1 MKNSL
6 IMILEVYNTDKASD
20 MAQVEFDNQ
29 AFRQALGSF
38 TTGVTII
45 TANAPDGTPVGLTAN
60 SFNSVSL
67 DPPMVLW
74 SLAKTSLSV
83 AAFSE
88 AEHWNVHVLSQH
100 QQDLSN
106 SFAAK
111 GEDKFSGTKL
121 ETGISSAPLIADCS
135 ARFQCRN
142 MVTHDG
148 GDHLIFIGEV
158 LGFDHQ
164 PLPPLVFQ
172 QGQYAM
178 TARKPWEAVNLSS
191 EPTAPECSYN
201 EDLLGY
207 LLGRSHF
214 QMLYRMRKVFDEQ
227 ALEDSHFFALSVMNI
242 QQKLDLEQL
251 NTHLDYTGHSV
262 SEDDMKFLVSQ
273 DLISKVDEES
283 YQLTSSGRE
292 TSLHH
297 IAQAKAIEEE
307 LIDELGVGDVMAL
320 KLLLKRLIHKTD
332 PGLPDLWSTQDKP
345 L

>member
-1 MKNSL
+1 M
-6 IMILEVYNTDKASD
+6 EQA
-20 MAQVEFDNQ
+20 EFDIK

-45 TANAPDGTPVGLTAN
+45 TATAPDGTPIGLTAN

-74 SLAKTSLSV
+74 SLAKTSLSL
-83 AAFSE
+83 AAFRE
-88 AEHWNVHVLSQH
+88 AEHWNVHILSQH

-106 SFAAK
+106 IFASR
-111 GEDKFSGTKL
+111 GEDKFEGVVL
-121 ETGISSAPLIADCS
+121 DDGISAAPLIPDCS

-142 MVTHDG
+142 VVTHDG

-158 LGFDHQ
+158 LGFDQ
-164 PLPPLVFQ
+164 QALPPLVFQ

-178 TARKPWEAVNLSS
+178 TARKPWEEVNLSS
-191 EPTAPECSYN
+191 EPTAPQCSYN

-214 QMLYRMRKVFDEQ
+214 QMLYRMRKVLDEQ
-227 ALEDSHFFALSVMNI
+227 ALEDSHFFALSVLNI
-242 QQKLDLEQL
+242 QQQLTLEQL
-251 NTHLDYTGHSV
+251 NTHLDYTGHSL
-262 SEDDMKFLVSQ
+262 SETDIEFLKSQ
-273 DLISKVDEES
+273 DLIKKLDGDS
-283 YQLTSSGRE
+283 YQLTSAGRK

-307 LIDELGVGDVMAL
+307 LIAELSAGDVMAL
-320 KLLLKRLIHKTD
+320 KLMLKRLIHKTD
-332 PGLPDLWSTQDKP
+332 PGLPDLWQVQEQQ
-345 L
+345 

>member
-1 MKNSL
+1 
-6 IMILEVYNTDKASD
+6 
-20 MAQVEFDNQ
+20 MAQAEFDNQ

-45 TANAPDGTPVGLTAN
+45 TTTAPDGTPIGLTAN

-83 AAFSE
+83 EAFNK
-88 AEHWNVHVLSQH
+88 AEHWNVHVLSQE

-106 SFAAK
+106 TFASK
-111 GEDKFSGTKL
+111 GQDKFQGTSL
-121 ETGISSAPLIADCS
+121 EEGISSAPLISDCS

-158 LGFDHQ
+158 LDFDQ
-164 PLPPLVFQ
+164 QALPPLVFQ

-178 TARKPWEAVNLSS
+178 TARKPWEEINLSS
-191 EPTAPECSYN
+191 EPKAPQCSYN

-207 LLGRSHF
+207 LLGRAHF

-227 ALEDSHFFALSVMNI
+227 ALDDSHFFALSVMNI
-242 QQKLDLEQL
+242 QQQLTLEQL
-251 NTHLDYTGHSV
+251 NTHLDYTGHTISKTDI
-262 SEDDMKFLVSQ
+262 EFLESQ
-273 DLISKVDEES
+273 DFITKLDNDS
-283 YQLTSSGRE
+283 YQLTASGRE
-292 TSLHH
+292 ASLHH
-297 IAQAKAIEEE
+297 IAQAKAIEED
-307 LIDELGVGDVMAL
+307 LIAELGAGDVMAL
-320 KLLLKRLIHKTD
+320 KLMLKRLINKTD
-332 PGLPDLWSTQDKP
+332 PGLPDLWSTQETQ
-345 L
+345 

>member
-1 MKNSL
+1 MTSEK
-6 IMILEVYNTDKASD
+6 
-20 MAQVEFDNQ
+20 FDNQ

-45 TANAPDGTPVGLTAN
+45 TATAPDGTPIGLTAN

-83 AAFSE
+83 DAFNE

-100 QQDLSN
+100 QQNLSN
-106 SFAAK
+106 LFAAR
-111 GEDKFSGTKL
+111 GEDKFKDL
-121 ETGISSAPLIADCS
+121 ALDKGISTAPLIPDCS

-158 LGFDHQ
+158 LGFDQQ

-178 TARKPWEAVNLSS
+178 TARKPWEEVNLSS
-191 EPTAPECSYN
+191 EPSAPQCSYN

-214 QMLYRMRKVFDEQ
+214 QMLFRMRKLFDEQ
-227 ALEDSHFFALSVMNI
+227 ALEDSHFFVLSVLNI
-242 QQKLDLEQL
+242 QQKMTLEQL
-251 NTHLDYTGHSV
+251 NTHIEYTGHILTKIDV
-262 SEDDMKFLVSQ
+262 DFLTSQ
-273 DLISKVDEES
+273 DLIER
-283 YQLTSSGRE
+283 LTGGCYKLTTHGRE

-307 LIDELGVGDVMAL
+307 LIAELGAGDVMAL
-320 KLLLKRLIHKTD
+320 KLMLKRVIHKTD
-332 PGLPDLWSTQDKP
+332 PGLPDLWQEQQS
-345 L
+345 

>member
-1 MKNSL
+1 
-6 IMILEVYNTDKASD
+6 
-20 MAQVEFDNQ
+20 MAQEKFDNQ

-45 TANAPDGTPVGLTAN
+45 TATAPDGTPIGLTAN

-83 AAFSE
+83 DAFNQ
-88 AEHWNVHVLSQH
+88 AENWNVHVLSQH

-106 SFAAK
+106 TFAARGEEKFK
-111 GEDKFSGTKL
+111 GIVLDK
-121 ETGISSAPLIADCS
+121 GISSAPLIPDCS

-158 LGFDHQ
+158 LDFDQ
-164 PLPPLVFQ
+164 QALPPLVFQ

-178 TARKPWEAVNLSS
+178 TARKPWEDVNLSS
-191 EPTAPECSYN
+191 EPTAPQCSYN

-214 QMLYRMRKVFDEQ
+214 QMLYRMRKVFDEM
-227 ALEDSHFFALSVMNI
+227 ALEDSHFFTLSVLNI
-242 QQKLDLEQL
+242 QQKLTLDQL
-251 NTHLDYTGHSV
+251 NTHLDYTGHSIT
-262 SEDDMKFLVSQ
+262 DTDIDFLQKQ
-273 DLISKVDEES
+273 DLIEKTNDDSFT
-283 YQLTSSGRE
+283 LTHAGRE
-292 TSLHH
+292 ASLLH

-307 LIDELGVGDVMAL
+307 LIEELGAGDVMAL
-320 KLLLKRLIHKTD
+320 KLMLKRLINKTD
-332 PGLPDLWSTQDKP
+332 PGLPDLWKE
-345 L
+345 LEKK

>member
-1 MKNSL
+1 
-6 IMILEVYNTDKASD
+6 
-20 MAQVEFDNQ
+20 MAQAEFDNQ

-45 TANAPDGTPVGLTAN
+45 TATAPDGTPVGLTAN

-67 DPPMVLW
+67 DPPLVLW

-83 AAFSE
+83 EAFNK

-106 SFAAK
+106 TFASR
-111 GEDKFSGTKL
+111 GEDKFSGIEL
-121 ETGISSAPLIADCS
+121 EDGISDAPLIPACS

-142 MVTHDG
+142 TVTHDG

-158 LGFDHQ
+158 VDFDQ
-164 PLPPLVFQ
+164 QALPPLVFQ

-178 TARKPWEAVNLSS
+178 TARKPWEEVALSAQ
-191 EPTAPECSYN
+191 PAAPECSYN

-214 QMLYRMRKVFDEQ
+214 QMLYRMRKVLDEQ

-242 QQKLDLEQL
+242 QHQLTIEEL
-251 NTHLDYTGHSV
+251 NTHLDYTGHSIGEADV
-262 SEDDMKFLVSQ
+262 KSLVAQ
-273 DLISKVDEES
+273 ELIKELDNDV
-283 YQLTSSGRE
+283 YQLTPTGRE

-307 LIDELGVGDVMAL
+307 LIAELGSGDVMAL
-320 KLLLKRLIHKTD
+320 KLMLKRLIHKTD
-332 PGLPDLWSTQDKP
+332 PGLPDLWSEQGAK
-345 L
+345 

>member
-1 MKNSL
+1 
-6 IMILEVYNTDKASD
+6 
-20 MAQVEFDNQ
+20 MAQAEFDNQ

-45 TANAPDGTPVGLTAN
+45 TATAPDGTPVGLTAN

-83 AAFSE
+83 AAFTE

-106 SFAAK
+106 TFASK
-111 GEDKFSGTKL
+111 GEDKFKNTRL
-121 ETGISSAPLIADCS
+121 EDDISSAPLIADCS

-158 LGFDHQ
+158 LDFDQ
-164 PLPPLVFQ
+164 QALPPLVFQ

-178 TARKPWEAVNLSS
+178 TARKPWEEVNISS
-191 EPTAPECSYN
+191 QPTAPQCSYN

-242 QQKLDLEQL
+242 QQQLTLEQL
-251 NTHLDYTGHSV
+251 NTHLDYTGHSI
-262 SEDDMKFLVSQ
+262 SETDIEFLTSQ
-273 DLISKVDEES
+273 DLIQQLDDGS

-307 LIDELGVGDVMAL
+307 LISELGAGDVMAL
-320 KLLLKRLIHKTD
+320 KLMLKRLITKTD
-332 PGLPDLWSTQDKP
+332 PGLPDLWQAQEQQ
-345 L
+345 

>member
-1 MKNSL
+1 
-6 IMILEVYNTDKASD
+6 
-20 MAQVEFDNQ
+20 MAKIEFDNQ

-45 TANAPDGTPVGLTAN
+45 TATAPDGTPVGLTAN

-83 AAFSE
+83 EAFNR

-100 QQDLSN
+100 QQALSN
-106 SFAAK
+106 KFAAK
-111 GEDKFSGTKL
+111 GEDKFNDINL
-121 ETGISSAPLIADCS
+121 EDGISSAPLIADCS

-158 LGFDHQ
+158 LGFDQQ

-178 TARKPWEAVNLSS
+178 TARKPWEDVNLSS
-191 EPTAPECSYN
+191 EPAAPQCSYN

-207 LLGRSHF
+207 LLGRAHF
-214 QMLYRMRKVFDEQ
+214 QMLYRMRKVLDQQ

-242 QQKLDLEQL
+242 QPKQTLEQL
-251 NTHLDYTGHSV
+251 NTHLDYTGHSL
-262 SEDDMKFLVSQ
+262 SEEDIEFLESQ
-273 DLISKVDEES
+273 ALISKVDNDS
-283 YQLTSSGRE
+283 YQLTESGRV

-307 LIDELGVGDVMAL
+307 LIEDLGAGDVMAL
-320 KLLLKRLIHKTD
+320 KLMLKRLIHKTD
-332 PGLPDLWSTQDKP
+332 PGLPDLWSTQEKQ
-345 L
+345 

>member
-1 MKNSL
+1 
-6 IMILEVYNTDKASD
+6 
-20 MAQVEFDNQ
+20 MAQAEFDNQ

-45 TANAPDGTPVGLTAN
+45 TATAPDGTPVGLTAN

-67 DPPMVLW
+67 DPPLVLW

-83 AAFSE
+83 DAFNE
-88 AEHWNVHVLSQH
+88 TEHWNVHVLSQH

-106 SFAAK
+106 IFASR
-111 GEDKFSGTKL
+111 GEDKFKDIPLDESVNT
-121 ETGISSAPLIADCS
+121 APLIPDCS

-142 MVTHDG
+142 VVTHDG

-158 LGFDHQ
+158 LAFDQ
-164 PLPPLVFQ
+164 KALPPLVFQ

-178 TARKPWEAVNLSS
+178 TARKPWEDVNLSV
-191 EPTAPECSYN
+191 EPSAPQCSYN

-214 QMLYRMRKVFDEQ
+214 QMLYRMRKVLDEQ

-242 QQKLDLEQL
+242 QQNLTAEQL
-251 NTHLDYTGHSV
+251 NTHLDYTGHSL
-262 SEDDMKFLVSQ
+262 SDSDFEFLESQ
-273 DLISKVDEES
+273 ELIKKLENDS
-283 YQLTSSGRE
+283 YQLTPSGLE
-292 TSLHH
+292 TSLRH

-307 LIDELGVGDVMAL
+307 LISELGEGDVMAL
-320 KLLLKRLIHKTD
+320 KLMLKRLINKTD
-332 PGLPDLWSTQDKP
+332 PGLPDLWQSQE
-345 L
+345 

>member
-1 MKNSL
+1 
-6 IMILEVYNTDKASD
+6 
-20 MAQVEFDNQ
+20 MAQAAFDNQ

-45 TANAPDGTPVGLTAN
+45 TATAPDGTPVGLTAN

-67 DPPMVLW
+67 DPPLVLW

-83 AAFSE
+83 EAFSE

-106 SFAAK
+106 TFASR
-111 GEDKFSGTKL
+111 GEDKFSGIAL
-121 ETGISSAPLIADCS
+121 DDGISNAPLIPDCS

-142 MVTHDG
+142 TVTHDG

-158 LGFDHQ
+158 LDFDQ
-164 PLPPLVFQ
+164 QALPPLVFQ

-178 TARKPWEAVNLSS
+178 TARKPWEEVAISA
-191 EPTAPECSYN
+191 EPAAPECSYN

-214 QMLYRMRKVFDEQ
+214 QMLYRMRKELDKQ
-227 ALEDSHFFALSVMNI
+227 ALEDSHFFALSVLNI
-242 QQKLDLEQL
+242 QHQL
-251 NTHLDYTGHSV
+251 TVEEINTHLDYTGHIIND
-262 SEDDMKFLVSQ
+262 EDVEFLVRQ
-273 DLISKVDEES
+273 DLIQAIDNDL
-283 YQLTSSGRE
+283 YQLTETGRD
-292 TSLHH
+292 TSLRH

-307 LIDELGVGDVMAL
+307 LIGELGAGDVMAL
-320 KLLLKRLIHKTD
+320 KLMLKRLITKTD
-332 PGLPDLWSTQDKP
+332 PGLPDLWSEQGKS
-345 L
+345 

>member
-1 MKNSL
+1 
-6 IMILEVYNTDKASD
+6 
-20 MAQVEFDNQ
+20 MAAAEFDNQ

-45 TANAPDGTPVGLTAN
+45 TAIAPDGTPIGLTAN

-67 DPPMVLW
+67 DPPLVLW

-83 AAFSE
+83 EAFSV

-106 SFAAK
+106 TFASK
-111 GEDKFSGTKL
+111 GQDKFKGINL
-121 ETGISSAPLIADCS
+121 EEGISSAPLISDCS

-142 MVTHDG
+142 TVTHDG

-158 LGFDHQ
+158 LDFDQQ

-178 TARKPWEAVNLSS
+178 TARKPWEEVNLSS
-191 EPTAPECSYN
+191 EPTAPQCSYN

-214 QMLYRMRKVFDEQ
+214 QMLYRMRKAFDEQ
-227 ALEDSHFFALSVMNI
+227 ALEDSHFFALSVLNI
-242 QQKLDLEQL
+242 QQKLTQEQL
-251 NTHLDYTGHSV
+251 NTHLDYTGHSL
-262 SEDDMKFLVSQ
+262 SDEDIDFLKSQ
-273 DLISKVDEES
+273 GLIQKLADDT
-283 YQLTSSGRE
+283 YQLTTSGRE
-292 TSLHH
+292 TSLRH
-297 IAQAKAIEEE
+297 IAQAKVIEEE
-307 LIDELGVGDVMAL
+307 IIAELGAGDVMAL
-320 KLLLKRLIHKTD
+320 KLMLKRLISKTD
-332 PGLPDLWSTQDKP
+332 PGLPDLWQAQEQK
-345 L
+345 

>member
-1 MKNSL
+1 
-6 IMILEVYNTDKASD
+6 
-20 MAQVEFDNQ
+20 MAQAEFDNQ

-45 TANAPDGTPVGLTAN
+45 TTTAPDGTPIGLTAN

-83 AAFSE
+83 EAFNK
-88 AEHWNVHVLSQH
+88 AEHWNVHVLSQE

-106 SFAAK
+106 TFASK
-111 GEDKFSGTKL
+111 GQDKFQGTSL
-121 ETGISSAPLIADCS
+121 EEGISSAPLISDCS

-158 LGFDHQ
+158 LDFDQ
-164 PLPPLVFQ
+164 QALPPLVFQ

-178 TARKPWEAVNLSS
+178 TARKPWEEINLSS
-191 EPTAPECSYN
+191 EPKAPQCSYN

-207 LLGRSHF
+207 LLGRAHF

-227 ALEDSHFFALSVMNI
+227 ALDDSHFFALSVMNI
-242 QQKLDLEQL
+242 QQQLTLEQL
-251 NTHLDYTGHSV
+251 NTHLDYTGHTIYKTDI
-262 SEDDMKFLVSQ
+262 EFLESQ
-273 DLISKVDEES
+273 DLITKLGDEI
-283 YQLTSSGRE
+283 YQLTASGQE
-292 TSLHH
+292 ASLHH
-297 IAQAKAIEEE
+297 IAQAKAIEED
-307 LIDELGVGDVMAL
+307 LIAELGAGDVMAL
-320 KLLLKRLIHKTD
+320 KLMLKRLINKTD
-332 PGLPDLWSTQDKP
+332 PGLPDLWSTQETQ
-345 L
+345 

>member
-1 MKNSL
+1 
-6 IMILEVYNTDKASD
+6 
-20 MAQVEFDNQ
+20 MAQAEFDSQ

-45 TANAPDGTPVGLTAN
+45 TATAPDGTPVGLTAN

-100 QQDLSN
+100 QQELSN
-106 SFAAK
+106 KFAAK
-111 GEDKFSGTKL
+111 GEDKFYDTNL
-121 ETGISSAPLIADCS
+121 EAGISSAPLIADCS

-164 PLPPLVFQ
+164 SLPPLVFQ

-178 TARKPWEAVNLSS
+178 TARKPWAAVNLSS
-191 EPTAPECSYN
+191 EPTAPQCSYN

-214 QMLYRMRKVFDEQ
+214 QMLYRMRKVLDGQ
-227 ALEDSHFFALSVMNI
+227 ALEDSHFFALSVLNI
-242 QQKLDLEQL
+242 QQNLSLEQL

-262 SEDDMKFLVSQ
+262 SLEDMAFLEKQ
-273 DLISKVDEES
+273 DLICQKSEDN
-283 YQLTSSGRE
+283 YQLTTAGRE

-297 IAQAKAIEEE
+297 IAQAKVIEEE
-307 LIDELGVGDVMAL
+307 LITELGAGDVMAL
-320 KLLLKRLIHKTD
+320 KLLLKRLIHQTD
-332 PGLPDLWSTQDKP
+332 PGLPDLWSTEDKSA
-345 L
+345 

>member
-1 MKNSL
+1 
-6 IMILEVYNTDKASD
+6 
-20 MAQVEFDNQ
+20 MAQAEFDNQ

-45 TANAPDGTPVGLTAN
+45 TATAPDGTPVGLTAN

-83 AAFSE
+83 AAFTE

-106 SFAAK
+106 TFASK
-111 GEDKFSGTKL
+111 GEDKFKNTRL
-121 ETGISSAPLIADCS
+121 EDGISSAPLIADCS

-158 LGFDHQ
+158 LDFDQ
-164 PLPPLVFQ
+164 QALPPLVFQ

-178 TARKPWEAVNLSS
+178 TARKPWEEVNISS
-191 EPTAPECSYN
+191 QPTAPQCSYN

-242 QQKLDLEQL
+242 QQQLTLEQL
-251 NTHLDYTGHSV
+251 NTHLDYTGHSI
-262 SEDDMKFLVSQ
+262 SETDIEFLTSQ
-273 DLISKVDEES
+273 DLIQQLDDGS

-307 LIDELGVGDVMAL
+307 LISELGAGDVMAL
-320 KLLLKRLIHKTD
+320 KLMLKRLITKTD
-332 PGLPDLWSTQDKP
+332 PGLPDLWQAQEQQ
-345 L
+345 

>member
-1 MKNSL
+1 
-6 IMILEVYNTDKASD
+6 
-20 MAQVEFDNQ
+20 MAQAEFDNQ

-45 TANAPDGTPVGLTAN
+45 TATAPDGTPIGLTAN

-83 AAFSE
+83 AAFNE
-88 AEHWNVHVLSQH
+88 ADHWNVHVLSQH

-106 SFAAK
+106 TFASR
-111 GEDKFSGTKL
+111 GENKFEGVVL
-121 ETGISSAPLIADCS
+121 DDGISTAPLIPDCS

-158 LGFDHQ
+158 LDFDQ
-164 PLPPLVFQ
+164 QALPPLVFQ

-178 TARKPWEAVNLSS
+178 TARKPWEDINLSS
-191 EPTAPECSYN
+191 EPLAPQCSYN

-214 QMLYRMRKVFDEQ
+214 QMLHRMRKVFDEQ
-227 ALEDSHFFALSVMNI
+227 ALADSHFFALSVLNI
-242 QQKLDLEQL
+242 QQKLTLEEL
-251 NTHLDYTGHSV
+251 NTYLDYTGHNV
-262 SEDDMKFLVSQ
+262 FEEDVEFLENQ
-273 DLISKVDEES
+273 GLINKVDGDS
-283 YQLTSSGRE
+283 YELTRSGRE

-307 LIDELGVGDVMAL
+307 LIAELGSGDVMAL
-320 KLLLKRLIHKTD
+320 KLMLKRLIHKSD
-332 PGLPDLWSTQDKP
+332 PGLPDLWKTQEKK
-345 L
+345 

>member
-1 MKNSL
+1 
-6 IMILEVYNTDKASD
+6 
-20 MAQVEFDNQ
+20 MAQAEFDNQ

-45 TANAPDGTPVGLTAN
+45 TASAPDGTPIGLTAN

-83 AAFSE
+83 DAFNE
-88 AEHWNVHVLSQH
+88 TEHWNVHVLSQH
-100 QQDLSN
+100 QQELSN
-106 SFAAK
+106 TFASRGENKFK
-111 GEDKFSGTKL
+111 GITLDE
-121 ETGISSAPLIADCS
+121 GISSAPLIPDCS

-158 LGFDHQ
+158 VDFDQ
-164 PLPPLVFQ
+164 QALPPLVFQ

-178 TARKPWEAVNLSS
+178 TARKPWEEVNLSS

-242 QQKLDLEQL
+242 QQQLTLEQL
-251 NTHLDYTGHSV
+251 NTHLDYTGHSL
-262 SEDDMKFLVSQ
+262 SEIDIKFLQSQ
-273 DLISKVDEES
+273 DLINKLDDDS

-307 LIDELGVGDVMAL
+307 IIAELGSGDVMAL
-320 KLLLKRLIHKTD
+320 KLMLKRLINKTD
-332 PGLPDLWSTQDKP
+332 PGLPDLWQAQEQK
-345 L
+345 

>member
-1 MKNSL
+1 
-6 IMILEVYNTDKASD
+6 
-20 MAQVEFDNQ
+20 MAQAEFDNQ

-45 TANAPDGTPVGLTAN
+45 TTTAPDGTPIGLTAN

-83 AAFSE
+83 EAFNK
-88 AEHWNVHVLSQH
+88 AEHWNVHVLSQE

-106 SFAAK
+106 TFASK
-111 GEDKFSGTKL
+111 GQDKFQGTSL
-121 ETGISSAPLIADCS
+121 EEGISSAPLISDCS

-158 LGFDHQ
+158 LDFDQ
-164 PLPPLVFQ
+164 QALPPLVFQ

-178 TARKPWEAVNLSS
+178 TARKPWEEINLSS
-191 EPTAPECSYN
+191 EPKAPQCSYN

-207 LLGRSHF
+207 LLGRAHF

-227 ALEDSHFFALSVMNI
+227 ALDDSHFFALSVMNI
-242 QQKLDLEQL
+242 QQQLTLEQL
-251 NTHLDYTGHSV
+251 NTHLDYTGHSI
-262 SEDDMKFLVSQ
+262 SKTDIEFLESQ
-273 DLISKVDEES
+273 DFITKLDNDS
-283 YQLTSSGRE
+283 YQLTASGRE
-292 TSLHH
+292 ASLHH
-297 IAQAKAIEEE
+297 IAQAKAIEED
-307 LIDELGVGDVMAL
+307 LIAELGAGDVMAL
-320 KLLLKRLIHKTD
+320 KLMLKRLINKTD
-332 PGLPDLWSTQDKP
+332 PGLPDLWSTQETQ
-345 L
+345 

>member
-1 MKNSL
+1 
-6 IMILEVYNTDKASD
+6 
-20 MAQVEFDNQ
+20 MAQAEFDNQ

-45 TANAPDGTPVGLTAN
+45 TATAPDGTPIGLTAN

-67 DPPMVLW
+67 DPPLVLW

-83 AAFSE
+83 DAFNE

-106 SFAAK
+106 TFASR
-111 GEDKFSGTKL
+111 GEDKFKDISL
-121 ETGISSAPLIADCS
+121 EDGISNAPLIPDCS

-142 MVTHDG
+142 TVTHDG

-158 LGFDHQ
+158 LDFDQ
-164 PLPPLVFQ
+164 QTLPPLVFQ

-178 TARKPWEAVNLSS
+178 TARKPWEDVSLSS
-191 EPTAPECSYN
+191 QPAAPQCSYN

-207 LLGRSHF
+207 LIGRSHF
-214 QMLYRMRKVFDEQ
+214 QILYRMRKILDEQ

-242 QQKLDLEQL
+242 QQRLTLEEL
-251 NTHLDYTGHSV
+251 NTHLDYTGHSL
-262 SEDDMKFLVSQ
+262 SEMDVDFLVRQ
-273 DLISKVDEES
+273 DLIKKLDDDV
-283 YQLTSSGRE
+283 YQLTSSGQE
-292 TSLHH
+292 ASLHH

-307 LIDELGVGDVMAL
+307 LIEELGMGDVMAL
-320 KLLLKRLIHKTD
+320 KLMLKRLINKTD
-332 PGLPDLWSTQDKP
+332 PGLPDLWQEQDKK
-345 L
+345 

>member
-1 MKNSL
+1 
-6 IMILEVYNTDKASD
+6 
-20 MAQVEFDNQ
+20 MAQAEFDNQ

-45 TANAPDGTPVGLTAN
+45 TATAPDGTPVGLTAN

-67 DPPMVLW
+67 DPPLVLW

-83 AAFSE
+83 EAFSE
-88 AEHWNVHVLSQH
+88 AAHWNVHVLSQH

-106 SFAAK
+106 TFASR
-111 GEDKFSGTKL
+111 GEDKFSGIDL
-121 ETGISSAPLIADCS
+121 EDGISNAPLIPACS

-142 MVTHDG
+142 TVTHDG

-158 LGFDHQ
+158 VDFDQ
-164 PLPPLVFQ
+164 QALPPLVFQ

-178 TARKPWEAVNLSS
+178 TARKPWEEVALSA
-191 EPTAPECSYN
+191 EPAAPECSYN

-214 QMLYRMRKVFDEQ
+214 QMLYRMRKVLDEQ

-242 QQKLDLEQL
+242 QDTLTIEQL
-251 NTHLDYTGHSV
+251 NTHLDYTGHSIGNADV
-262 SEDDMKFLVSQ
+262 EFLVAQ
-273 DLISKVDEES
+273 GLIKLLGDDT
-283 YQLTSSGRE
+283 YQLTAAGRE

-307 LIDELGVGDVMAL
+307 LIAELGSGDVMAL
-320 KLLLKRLIHKTD
+320 KLMLKRLIHKTD
-332 PGLPDLWSTQDKP
+332 PGLPDLWSEQGAK
-345 L
+345 

>member
-1 MKNSL
+1 
-6 IMILEVYNTDKASD
+6 
-20 MAQVEFDNQ
+20 MAKTEFDNQ

-45 TANAPDGTPVGLTAN
+45 TATAPDGTPVGLTAN

-83 AAFSE
+83 DAFNKT
-88 AEHWNVHVLSQH
+88 EHWNVHVLSQH

-106 SFAAK
+106 KFAAK
-111 GEDKFSGTKL
+111 GKDKFKDINL
-121 ETGISSAPLIADCS
+121 EDGISSAPLIKDCS

-158 LGFDHQ
+158 LGFDQQ

-178 TARKPWEAVNLSS
+178 TARKPWEDVNLSS
-191 EPTAPECSYN
+191 EPAAPQCSYN

-207 LLGRSHF
+207 LLGRAHF
-214 QMLYRMRKVFDEQ
+214 QMLYRMRKVLDQQ

-242 QQKLDLEQL
+242 QPKQTLEQL
-251 NTHLDYTGHSV
+251 NTHLDYTGHSL
-262 SEDDMKFLVSQ
+262 SEEDIDFLESQ
-273 DLISKVDEES
+273 ALISKIDNDS
-283 YQLTSSGRE
+283 YQLTDSGRV

-307 LIDELGVGDVMAL
+307 LIEELGAGDVMAL
-320 KLLLKRLIHKTD
+320 KLMLKRLIHKTD
-332 PGLPDLWSTQDKP
+332 PGLPDLWSTQEQQ
-345 L
+345 

>member
-1 MKNSL
+1 
-6 IMILEVYNTDKASD
+6 
-20 MAQVEFDNQ
+20 MAAEKFDNQ

-45 TANAPDGTPVGLTAN
+45 TAIAPDGTPIGLTAN

-83 AAFSE
+83 EAFKE
-88 AEHWNVHVLSQH
+88 AENWNVHVLSQH

-106 SFAAK
+106 TFASK
-111 GEDKFSGTKL
+111 GQDKFKDTNL
-121 ETGISSAPLIADCS
+121 EEGISSAPLISDCS
-135 ARFQCRN
+135 ARFQCQN

-158 LGFDHQ
+158 LDFDQ
-164 PLPPLVFQ
+164 QALPPLVFQ

-178 TARKPWEAVNLSS
+178 TARKPWEEVNLSC
-191 EPTAPECSYN
+191 EPTAPQCSYN

-242 QQKLDLEQL
+242 QQKLTLEQL
-251 NTHLDYTGHSV
+251 NTHLDYTGHSL
-262 SEDDMKFLVSQ
+262 SENDIEFLKSQ
-273 DLISKVDEES
+273 GLIQELDNDT
-283 YQLTSSGRE
+283 YQLTTSGRE

-307 LIDELGVGDVMAL
+307 IIAELGAGDVMAL
-320 KLLLKRLIHKTD
+320 KLMLKRLISKTD
-332 PGLPDLWSTQDKP
+332 PGLPDLWQAQEQQ
-345 L
+345 

>member
-1 MKNSL
+1 M
-6 IMILEVYNTDKASD
+6 ASRT
-20 MAQVEFDNQ
+20 FDNQ

-45 TANAPDGTPVGLTAN
+45 TATAPDGTPIGLTAN

-74 SLAKTSLSV
+74 SLAKSSLSV
-83 AAFSE
+83 DAFNE

-106 SFAAK
+106 KFAAR
-111 GEDKFSGTKL
+111 GEDKFKGITL
-121 ETGISSAPLIADCS
+121 DDGISSAPLIPDCS

-158 LGFDHQ
+158 LDFDQ
-164 PLPPLVFQ
+164 KTLPPLVFQ

-178 TARKPWEAVNLSS
+178 TARKPWEEVNLSS
-191 EPTAPECSYN
+191 EPTAPQCSYN

-207 LLGRSHF
+207 LLGRAHF
-214 QMLYRMRKVFDEQ
+214 QMLYRMRKVFDEM
-227 ALEDSHFFALSVMNI
+227 ALEDSHFFALSVLNI
-242 QQKLDLEQL
+242 QQQLTLEQI
-251 NTHLDYTGHSV
+251 NTHLDYTGHSLSDTDIV
-262 SEDDMKFLVSQ
+262 FLKKQ
-273 DLISKVDEES
+273 DLIEQVEGDNFK
-283 YQLTSSGRE
+283 LTNAGRDA
-292 TSLHH
+292 SIHH

-307 LIDELGVGDVMAL
+307 IIAELGAGDVMAL
-320 KLLLKRLIHKTD
+320 KLMLKRLIHKTD
-332 PGLPDLWSTQDKP
+332 PGLPDLWQAQEKQ
-345 L
+345 

>member
-1 MKNSL
+1 
-6 IMILEVYNTDKASD
+6 
-20 MAQVEFDNQ
+20 MAQAEFDNQ

-45 TANAPDGTPVGLTAN
+45 TATAPDGTHIGLTAN

-67 DPPMVLW
+67 DPPLVLW

-83 AAFSE
+83 EAFND
-88 AEHWNVHVLSQH
+88 AEHWNVHILSQH

-106 SFAAK
+106 TFASK
-111 GEDKFSGTKL
+111 GQDKFKGINL
-121 ETGISSAPLIADCS
+121 EDGISSAPLIPDCS

-142 MVTHDG
+142 TVTHDG

-158 LGFDHQ
+158 LDFDQ
-164 PLPPLVFQ
+164 QALPPLVFQ

-178 TARKPWEAVNLSS
+178 TARKPWEEVNLSS

-242 QQKLDLEQL
+242 QQQLTLEQL
-251 NTHLDYTGHSV
+251 NTHLDYTGHSL
-262 SEDDMKFLVSQ
+262 SEIDIKFLQSQ
-273 DLISKVDEES
+273 DLINKLDDDS

-307 LIDELGVGDVMAL
+307 IIAELGSGDVMAL
-320 KLLLKRLIHKTD
+320 KLMLKRLINKTD
-332 PGLPDLWSTQDKP
+332 PGLPDLWQAQEQK
-345 L
+345 

>member
-1 MKNSL
+1 MAAEKL
-6 IMILEVYNTDKASD
+6 D
-20 MAQVEFDNQ
+20 MQ

-45 TANAPDGTPVGLTAN
+45 TASAPDGTPIGLTAN

-67 DPPMVLW
+67 DPPLVLW
-74 SLAKTSLSV
+74 SLAKTSLSIE
-83 AAFSE
+83 AFS
-88 AEHWNVHVLSQH
+88 AAKHWNVHVLSQH
-100 QQDLSN
+100 QQNLSN
-106 SFAAK
+106 TFASK
-111 GEDKFSGTKL
+111 GQDKFKDINL
-121 ETGISSAPLIADCS
+121 EEGISSAPLISDCS

-142 MVTHDG
+142 TVTHDG

-158 LGFDHQ
+158 LDFDQQ

-178 TARKPWEAVNLSS
+178 TARKPWEEVNLSS
-191 EPTAPECSYN
+191 EPTAPQCSYN

-242 QQKLDLEQL
+242 QQELTLEQL
-251 NTHLDYTGHSV
+251 NTHLDYTGHSLFE
-262 SEDDMKFLVSQ
+262 EDINFLKKQ
-273 DLISKVDEES
+273 GLIQKLADDT
-283 YQLTSSGRE
+283 YQLTTSGRE

-307 LIDELGVGDVMAL
+307 IIEELGAGDVMAL
-320 KLLLKRLIHKTD
+320 KLMLKRLISKTD
-332 PGLPDLWSTQDKP
+332 PGLPDLWQAQVQQ
-345 L
+345 

>member
-1 MKNSL
+1 
-6 IMILEVYNTDKASD
+6 
-20 MAQVEFDNQ
+20 MAQAEFDNQ

-45 TANAPDGTPVGLTAN
+45 TATAPDGTPIGLTAN

-67 DPPMVLW
+67 DPPLVLW

-83 AAFSE
+83 DAFNE
-88 AEHWNVHVLSQH
+88 AKNWNVHVLSQH

-106 SFAAK
+106 TFASK
-111 GEDKFSGTKL
+111 GQDKFKGINL
-121 ETGISSAPLIADCS
+121 EDGISSAPLIPDCS

-142 MVTHDG
+142 TVTHDG

-158 LGFDHQ
+158 LAFDQ
-164 PLPPLVFQ
+164 QALPPLVFQ

-178 TARKPWEAVNLSS
+178 TARKPWEEVNLSS
-191 EPTAPECSYN
+191 EPTAPQCSYN

-227 ALEDSHFFALSVMNI
+227 ALEDSHFFALSVMSI
-242 QQKLDLEQL
+242 QQKLTLEQL
-251 NTHLDYTGHSV
+251 NTHLDYTGHSL
-262 SEDDMKFLVSQ
+262 SEEDIEFLKSQGLIQKLDD
-273 DLISKVDEES
+273 ET
-283 YQLTSSGRE
+283 YQLTTSGRE
-292 TSLHH
+292 TSIHH

-307 LIDELGVGDVMAL
+307 VIAELGAGDVMAL
-320 KLLLKRLIHKTD
+320 KLMLKRLITKTD
-332 PGLPDLWSTQDKP
+332 PGLPDLWQTQEKQ
-345 L
+345 